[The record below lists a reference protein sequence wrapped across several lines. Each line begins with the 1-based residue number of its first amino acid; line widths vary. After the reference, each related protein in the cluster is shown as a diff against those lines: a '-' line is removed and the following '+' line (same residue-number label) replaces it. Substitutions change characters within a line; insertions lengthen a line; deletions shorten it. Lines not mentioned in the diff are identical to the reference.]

1 MFRTLVLNKEIDC
14 NYICKTVQDLINKN
28 NETNGNSP
36 DYIMTIRIT
45 KTTDAN
51 VPSPEV
57 KLLECNT

>member
-45 KTTDAN
+45 KTIDAN